1 MRRHLPRVAAAA
13 VAALTG
19 MIGLAA
25 PASATVHSFDTEAVS
40 AELVGLFRERD
51 IPHQGNPSLCPGS
64 STFAG
69 SIDDSTTTD
78 NITGTLTWTGDS
90 IDLFTLTDVFQEV
103 YTGTSSGNAARTRD
117 RSPPGVAYRIGPEVL
132 LRPSAENTSSVSVQS
147 RTNFSADHRSTA
159 ATKSGSFA
167 VKYAAP
173 RSTRRPCNSGDA
185 IRPPGARPRSIS
197 SAEMPCSRRTRA
209 HTAPEMPAP
218 TTATREDT
226 TPT

>member
-19 MIGLAA
+19 WVALAT

-78 NITGTLTWTGDS
+78 NITGTFTWTGDS

-103 YTGTSSGNAARTRD
+103 YTGTSSGSAAGNFDPATGQFAQMRFPDMAVTVYRLD
-117 RSPPGVAYRIGPEVL
+117 YQTCEPIETLCSYEIDHFKAKGRLRGTATLPLATGDQIKLTAKGDLNFDALCPPIIDP
-132 LRPSAENTSSVSVQS
+132 
-147 RTNFSADHRSTA
+147 D
-159 ATKSGSFA
+159 
-167 VKYAAP
+167 
-173 RSTRRPCNSGDA
+173 
-185 IRPPGARPRSIS
+185 
-197 SAEMPCSRRTRA
+197 
-209 HTAPEMPAP
+209 PAP
-218 TTATREDT
+218 PFPITVPVTVGANPND
-226 TPT
+226 PAGYNKAIYQQV